1 MSITNH
7 PRDNSA
13 ESTPRDSDQILHS
26 TRIITNGATAPL
38 PHEGGDE
45 RAARRSL
52 RSVFGRRQHDKT
64 NKGTFIIENSA
75 VDFNDYIAGYVRFT
89 PAKKTIR
96 RD

>member
-1 MSITNH
+1 MS
-7 PRDNSA
+7 
-13 ESTPRDSDQILHS
+13 STKHTHDFSSGSKFRRSDRFL
-26 TRIITNGATAPL
+26 NATLDTSPGS
-38 PHEGGDE
+38 PSPSSHEGDHE

-52 RSVFGRRQHDKT
+52 RSVFGRRQHDNAKR
-64 NKGTFIIENSA
+64 GSFVIENSA

>member
-1 MSITNH
+1 MSSTQHTHDFSSGSKLPRSDRFTN
-7 PRDNSA
+7 
-13 ESTPRDSDQILHS
+13 
-26 TRIITNGATAPL
+26 ATLNTSPSS
-38 PHEGGDE
+38 HEGDHE

-52 RSVFGRRQHDKT
+52 RSVFGRRQHDNSKR
-64 NKGTFIIENSA
+64 GSFVIENSA